1 MDNRQSQLR
10 KAQLYILDEIK
21 RICTLHNIEY
31 FLDGGSMLGA
41 VRHQGFIPWD
51 DDIDVGMKLDHYRK
65 FLAIAE
71 RELGEDFFIDNHE
84 HNQDCALVFSKIRL
98 KETMYLELKGNENA
112 LHNEIFVDIFP
123 YYYVSDNIAVRNIE
137 AFQMRI
143 LSQALLEKSGYKV
156 WAGEGIIKRLK
167 FIPIDL
173 LGALLSKEYMHQKM
187 NNILT
192 RHTNTKYMC
201 VHAGGRFYQFWNM
214 PSEIFSHYMMASF
227 EGESYP
233 ILEDY
238 DTYLT
243 IGYGDYMTLPP
254 ESQRVTHN
262 IVKLDLGK
270 YTF

>member
-10 KAQLYILDEIK
+10 NAQLYILDEIK

-51 DDIDVGMKLDHYRK
+51 DDIDVGMKLEHYKK

-98 KETMYLELKGNENA
+98 KETLYLELKGNKNA
-112 LHNEIFVDIFP
+112 LHNEIFVDVFP
-123 YYYVSDNIAVRNIE
+123 YYYVSDNKIVRNIE
-137 AFQMRI
+137 ALQMRI

-156 WAGEGIIKRLK
+156 WAGEGIRKRLK

-173 LGALLSKEYMHQKM
+173 LGACLSKKYIHQKM

-201 VHAGGRFYQFWNM
+201 IHEGGRFYQFWNM
-214 PSEIFSHYMMASF
+214 PSEIFNHYVMASF
-227 EGESYP
+227 EGELYP
-233 ILEDY
+233 VLEDY

-243 IGYGDYMTLPP
+243 IAYGDYMTLPP

>member
-31 FLDGGSMLGA
+31 FLDSGSMLGA

-51 DDIDVGMKLDHYRK
+51 DDIDVGMTLDQYRK
-65 FLAIAE
+65 FLAIAV
-71 RELGEDFFIDNHE
+71 RELKADFFIDNYE
-84 HNQDCALVFSKIRL
+84 HNKECALVFSKIRL
-98 KETMYLELKGNENA
+98 KGTTYLELKGNENA
-112 LHNEIFVDIFP
+112 LHNEIFVDVFP
-123 YYYVSDNIAVRNIE
+123 YYYVSDNKIVRNIE
-137 AFQMRI
+137 ALQMRI

-156 WAGEGIIKRLK
+156 WAGEGIRKRLK

-173 LGALLSKEYMHQKM
+173 LGACLSKKYIHQKM

-201 VHAGGRFYQFWNM
+201 IHEGGRFYQFWNM
-214 PSEIFSHYMMASF
+214 PSEIFNHYVMASF
-227 EGESYP
+227 EGELYP
-233 ILEDY
+233 IPEDY

-243 IGYGDYMTLPP
+243 IAYGDYMTLPP